1 MDYKLSPIFK
11 ANRMFDSFREEPVGE
26 QTWNDAFISSQF
38 LKLKTGSEIAIYIF
52 EHTKCTL
59 LDEAKTEK
67 IFMKILSTKNDLS
80 YILGSMLKL
89 MGNHLISQNINYHIF
104 LPEIFK
110 LFTNHR
116 VINNYNIN
124 YNCHIQSIDNRWIIF
139 ESSNWKQKVLFKSFL
154 DIVSCNTKTRNI

>member
-1 MDYKLSPIFK
+1 M
-11 ANRMFDSFREEPVGE
+11 
-26 QTWNDAFISSQF
+26 
-38 LKLKTGSEIAIYIF
+38 KTGSEIAIYIF

-80 YILGSMLKL
+80 YSLGSMLKL

-124 YNCHIQSIDNRWIIF
+124 YNCHIQSIDN
-139 ESSNWKQKVLFKSFL
+139 K
-154 DIVSCNTKTRNI
+154 